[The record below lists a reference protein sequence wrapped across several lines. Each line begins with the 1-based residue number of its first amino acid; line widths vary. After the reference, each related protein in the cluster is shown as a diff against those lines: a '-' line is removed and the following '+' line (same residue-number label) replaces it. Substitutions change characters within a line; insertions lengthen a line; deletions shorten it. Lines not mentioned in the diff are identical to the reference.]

1 MQREEKSTVVCKA
14 FDPEAHLF
22 GVVRICRSLEW
33 DNFRHDP
40 ALTRRSLTA
49 PGATTLVAVAGDE
62 VVGFAQIFGDGVIQ
76 AHLALLA
83 VDEKWRRGGI
93 GRGLI
98 KEAFARVGAGRM
110 DLIASDE
117 SLDFYRSL
125 RHREQAGFRIY
136 PERAEKN

>member
-1 MQREEKSTVVCKA
+1 
-14 FDPEAHLF
+14 
-22 GVVRICRSLEW
+22 
-33 DNFRHDP
+33 
-40 ALTRRSLTA
+40 
-49 PGATTLVAVAGDE
+49 
-62 VVGFAQIFGDGVIQ
+62 VGFAQIFGDGVIQ